1 MNSKQLNLLIGL
13 VIVVGGLGLILY
25 NKQASSWQA
34 TDNVA
39 GGKLLPD
46 LPINDITQITIT
58 QGATNLNLVKKDD
71 LWRVQERWDYP
82 ANFTDIG
89 KLIRDLWEI
98 ETVQSVT
105 VGSSQLGRLELL
117 APDKGKNSGTRIDF
131 KGKEDKSVSTLLL
144 GKKYVRESDTPS
156 PMGGGGSYPVGRY
169 VMVEDA
175 GNTEQPK
182 VWIISD
188 ALTQVEP
195 KADSWLNKDFF
206 KVEKLRSASVTSTN
220 ATNSWRIYRE
230 TESGDL
236 NLADL
241 AEGEEFDKSKAS
253 SVGYLLSSPSFN
265 DVVSP
270 DKDSTETGMDAAH
283 IAKIETFD
291 NFVYTLKIG
300 NSTADDNY
308 HLTVSVEA
316 NITKERTPGEDEKPE
331 DKERLDT
338 EFNENVEKLEE
349 KLKMEQAAQNWTYLV
364 SKWTID
370 TLLKERAEFMAD
382 EAAETDAEN
391 TPTSAFPS
399 FPTPDVA
406 IPPPLP
412 TLIPPTP

>member
-25 NKQASSWQA
+25 NKQASSWKA
-34 TDNVA
+34 TDSVA

-46 LPINDITQITIT
+46 LPINDITQITFT
-58 QGATNLNLVKKDD
+58 QGTTNLNLVKKDD

-82 ANFTDIG
+82 ANFSDIG

-105 VGSSQLGRLELL
+105 VGPSQLGRLELL
-117 APDKGKNSGTRIDF
+117 APDKGSNSGTRVDF
-131 KGKEDKSVSTLLL
+131 KGKEGKSVSTLLL

-195 KADSWLNKDFF
+195 KPDSWLNKDFF

-220 ATNSWRIYRE
+220 ATNSWKIYRE

-241 AEGEEFDKSKAS
+241 LEGEEFDKSKAS

-270 DKDSTETGMDAAH
+270 EKDSAETGIDTAH

-291 NFVYTLKIG
+291 DFVYTLKIG
-300 NSTADDNY
+300 SSTADDNY

-316 NITKERTPGEDEKPE
+316 NIAKERTPGEDEKPE

-349 KLKMEQAAQNWTYLV
+349 KLKTEQAVQNWTYLV

-382 EAAETDAEN
+382 KTEETDAED
-391 TPTSAFPS
+391 TTSAVPS
-399 FPTPDVA
+399 FLPTPDVA

-412 TLIPPTP
+412 ALTPPTP

>member
-1 MNSKQLNLLIGL
+1 MNRKQLNLLVGL
-13 VIVVGGLGLILY
+13 VFVVGGLGLLLY
-25 NKQASSWQA
+25 NKQASSWKA
-34 TDNVA
+34 TDSIA
-39 GGKLLPD
+39 GGKLLPN

-58 QGATNLNLVKKDD
+58 QGTTNLNMVKKDD
-71 LWRVQERWDYP
+71 LWRVQDRWDYP
-82 ANFTDIG
+82 ADFSDIG

-105 VGSSQLGRLELL
+105 VGPSQLGRLELL
-117 APDKGKNSGTRIDF
+117 PPDQGSNSGTRVDF
-131 KGKEDKSVSTLLL
+131 KGKEGKSVGTLLL
-144 GKKYVRESDTPS
+144 GKKYVRESENSS
-156 PMGGGGSYPVGRY
+156 PMGGGSYPVGRY

-175 GNTEQPK
+175 GNAEAPA

-195 KADSWLNKDFF
+195 KPDSWLNKDFF
-206 KVEKLRSASVTSTN
+206 KVEKVRSVSVTSTN
-220 ATNSWRIYRE
+220 ATNSWKIYRE

-236 NLADL
+236 ALADIL
-241 AEGEEFDKSKAS
+241 EGEEFDKSKAS

-270 DKDSTETGMDAAH
+270 EVDSAETGMDTPH
-283 IAKIETFD
+283 LAKVETFD
-291 NFVYTLKIG
+291 DFVYTLKVG
-300 NSTADDNY
+300 SKTDDDNY

-316 NITKERTPGEDEKPE
+316 NIAKERTPGEDEKPE

-338 EFNENVEKLEE
+338 EFSENRKKLEE
-349 KLKMEQAAQNWTYLV
+349 KLEKEQAVQNWTYLV

-382 EAAETDAEN
+382 KAEEEESADT
-391 TPTSAFPS
+391 TSESSLPS
-399 FPTPDVA
+399 FPTPEVA

-412 TLIPPTP
+412 TITPTP